1 MSFRFRR
8 CWRIHWAGFSENR
21 PCRVLPKITETIIIC
36 FSLTPSGSSRV
47 LRSVLYDGIAFD
59 IRKMTFA
66 PLARLRTSV
75 SR

>member
-21 PCRVLPKITETIIIC
+21 PCGVLPQITETIIIC

-47 LRSVLYDGIAFD
+47 LRSVLYA
-59 IRKMTFA
+59 
-66 PLARLRTSV
+66 
-75 SR
+75 